1 MRMLKETDDTLLI
14 ALVLLVI
21 VVSIFSCYKP
31 IQASG
36 IDWPT
41 KFEKESHEIVT
52 PKQCEEQR
60 VVEVLFAYA
69 PQLYTEGLRIAN
81 VHLHEGYA
89 SVYLSTDS
97 GETHHTWLVDMDGKW

>member
-14 ALVLLVI
+14 SLVILVI
-21 VVSIFSCYKP
+21 VVSVLSCYKP
-31 IQASG
+31 IEASG

-52 PKQCEEQR
+52 PEQCDEYR
-60 VVEVLFAYA
+60 AVEVLLIHA
-69 PQLYTEGLRIAN
+69 PHLYTEGLRIGN

-89 SVYLSTDS
+89 AVYLSTDG
-97 GETHHTWLVDMDGKW
+97 GEEYTTWLVDMDGRW